1 MINVASLK
9 VSSFLYCLK
18 NTTSVSVQSTDLQ
31 IDNGTHPFLLNRW
44 CLGRMTNIKRTDQI
58 EKIRCALGR
67 GVKLTGGCGN
77 ADGKWYLLKVFKS
90 KNMSVFLENLS
101 QSKVFVQSSIWNAS
115 EDRDPAT
122 IQSILPGSRSKI
134 FNKIRFSLKLQEW
147 TNSNGRFFVC

>member
-1 MINVASLK
+1 MANLK

-77 ADGKWYLLKVFKS
+77 ADGKLYIF
-90 KNMSVFLENLS
+90 
-101 QSKVFVQSSIWNAS
+101 
-115 EDRDPAT
+115 
-122 IQSILPGSRSKI
+122 KI
-134 FNKIRFSLKLQEW
+134 FKLKKL
-147 TNSNGRFFVC
+147 

>member
-1 MINVASLK
+1 MASLK

-77 ADGKWYLLKVFKS
+77 ADGKWYILKFLNLQVFQFSWRTCPNRKCLYRVRYGMHQRIGIRRRFNQSYPAPDRKFSTKS
-90 KNMSVFLENLS
+90 DSAWNFKNGQTVMV
-101 QSKVFVQSSIWNAS
+101 
-115 EDRDPAT
+115 
-122 IQSILPGSRSKI
+122 G
-134 FNKIRFSLKLQEW
+134 FS
-147 TNSNGRFFVC
+147 C